1 MVIGEKYEV
10 LEVLGKGGCGT
21 VYKVLEKSLD
31 RILAMKETKLV
42 SGTERE
48 VYEKETR
55 ILKTCF
61 HPALPVIFD
70 SFWQGERHYMVMEYV
85 EGITLKEYVDRHGK
99 VEWKQAVKLCM
110 DLGEILSWLHTRNQP
125 IVYGDLKPD
134 NIMITREGTVRLLDF
149 GTAGLEEEQEEY
161 ANGCYASFGYA
172 APEQK
177 KGKKAE
183 ITSDIYSFGAVIH
196 YMLTGEDPCK
206 PPYIRRKLREC
217 DGALPK
223 GLETA
228 VNRCLKEHPAKRYP
242 SVKALLDELDNQK
255 YREPLTKM
263 LFWGRRILEEILTG
277 ASLYFA
283 ALAILRGT
291 QGVDFAESKAW
302 FKCILFL
309 TLLLLWRFLTACP
322 GFFKKSYRLEKNI
335 WKTEKQGIGL
345 FIMLAMF
352 GTGAALGVN
361 AEREEKIPVT
371 VYDETGCK
379 VCVQERAVY
388 PLTGAFR
395 LEIPGECFEQE
406 KVSEVTVTLTTSDS
420 NAVFVRQFQVC
431 PKKKEQYA
439 KSSIENQR

>member
-177 KGKKAE
+177 KG
-183 ITSDIYSFGAVIH
+183 
-196 YMLTGEDPCK
+196 
-206 PPYIRRKLREC
+206 
-217 DGALPK
+217 
-223 GLETA
+223 
-228 VNRCLKEHPAKRYP
+228 
-242 SVKALLDELDNQK
+242 
-255 YREPLTKM
+255 
-263 LFWGRRILEEILTG
+263 
-277 ASLYFA
+277 
-283 ALAILRGT
+283 
-291 QGVDFAESKAW
+291 
-302 FKCILFL
+302 
-309 TLLLLWRFLTACP
+309 
-322 GFFKKSYRLEKNI
+322 
-335 WKTEKQGIGL
+335 
-345 FIMLAMF
+345 
-352 GTGAALGVN
+352 
-361 AEREEKIPVT
+361 
-371 VYDETGCK
+371 
-379 VCVQERAVY
+379 
-388 PLTGAFR
+388 
-395 LEIPGECFEQE
+395 
-406 KVSEVTVTLTTSDS
+406 
-420 NAVFVRQFQVC
+420 
-431 PKKKEQYA
+431 
-439 KSSIENQR
+439 